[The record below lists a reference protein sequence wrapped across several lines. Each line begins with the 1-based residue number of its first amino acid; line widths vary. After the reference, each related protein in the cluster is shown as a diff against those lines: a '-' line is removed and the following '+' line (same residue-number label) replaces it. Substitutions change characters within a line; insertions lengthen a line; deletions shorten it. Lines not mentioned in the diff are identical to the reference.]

1 MPLRFEFAIGLEPT
15 IGLEL
20 TTGLEVTTGLELTTG
35 LDELMIVPPVSEP
48 ADAALASASAC

>member
-1 MPLRFEFAIGLEPT
+1 MPLRFELAIGLEPT

-20 TTGLEVTTGLELTTG
+20 TTGLALATGFELTTG
-35 LDELMIVPPVSEP
+35 LDELTIVPPVSEL